1 MLNALTIDVEDYYH
15 VSAFESVVRFEDWDH
30 HESRVERNTAR
41 LLEILG
47 ELDVKATF
55 FTLGWV
61 AERYPGLIRV
71 IHAEGHEIASHGYRH
86 RLLYDMGKDE
96 FREDTKKAK
105 QIVEDL
111 CGAPVLGYRA
121 ASYSIIRE
129 TLWCLDVLQELGFKY
144 DSSIFPI
151 RHDRYGMPG
160 WTRFP
165 HRILTNGGPGIWE
178 FPLSTVRLGKWNV
191 PIAGGG
197 YLRLLPYGFVRWGIE
212 QINQV
217 ERKPAIVY
225 LHPWEIDPEQPRLRA
240 PWLSTFRHYVHLSQT
255 ETKLR
260 SLLKDFAFAP
270 ARELI
275 WPAAR
280 LQAPAVQATADSP
293 DSVFAGNL
301 NG

>member
-1 MLNALTIDVEDYYH
+1 MLNALTIVVEDYYQ
-15 VSAFESVVRFEDWDH
+15 VSAFESVVRFEDWGGY
-30 HESRVERNTAR
+30 ESRVERNTTR

-47 ELDVKATF
+47 AADVKATF

-61 AERYPGLIRV
+61 AERHPGLIKA

-86 RLLYDMGKDE
+86 RLLYDMGRDE
-96 FREDTKKAK
+96 FREDTRKAK
-105 QIVEDL
+105 QILEDL
-111 CGAPVLGYRA
+111 CGAAVLGYRA
-121 ASYSIIRE
+121 ASYSIVRR
-129 TLWCLDVLQELGFKY
+129 TLWCLDVLQEFGFKY

-151 RHDRYGMPG
+151 RHDRYGMPE

-165 HRILTNGGPGIWE
+165 HRISNNGGPGIWE

-197 YLRLLPYGFVRWGIE
+197 YLRLLPYGFISWGIE
-212 QINQV
+212 QINQT
-217 ERKPAIVY
+217 EDKPAIVY
-225 LHPWEIDPEQPRLRA
+225 LHPWEIDPNQPRLRA
-240 PWLSTFRHYVHLSQT
+240 PWLSMFRHYVNLSQT

-260 SLLKDFAFAP
+260 SLLRDFSFAP
-270 ARELI
+270 VREVI

-280 LQAPAVQATADSP
+280 VRLPAVQAAAD
-293 DSVFAGNL
+293 DSDSLFVGNL